1 MMVGI
6 PGSGKTTVA
15 RSQFA
20 HALRV
25 SFDDIRLMLTGK
37 RFQRELELVVQA
49 VGLAVLKA
57 LLVLAQKRGYE
68 VLLDAT
74 NLTRAKRAR
83 YVRMA
88 IEHGLEPVA
97 VFAKCDLDV
106 ALERNRQRPGV
117 VPVQVVKRMFRNLEP
132 PTTEEGFVEV
142 IEVDTSRVKLD
153 ASV

>member
-1 MMVGI
+1 MVGI

-37 RFQRELELVVQA
+37 RFQRELEPVVQA
-49 VGLAVLKA
+49 VGLAVVKA
-57 LLVLAQKRGYE
+57 LLVLAQKRGYD

-97 VFAKCDLDV
+97 VFVKCDLDI

-142 IEVDTSRVKLD
+142 IEIDTSRVKLD